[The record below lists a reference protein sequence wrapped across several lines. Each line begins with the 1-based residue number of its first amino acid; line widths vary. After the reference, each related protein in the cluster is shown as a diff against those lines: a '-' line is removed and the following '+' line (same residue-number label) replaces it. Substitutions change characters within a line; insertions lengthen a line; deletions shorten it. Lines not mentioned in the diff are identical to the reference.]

1 MHFNSSNFKIVVI
14 IPARYESSRLPG
26 KPLINLLGVPMIVRT
41 FRQCAKVID
50 SNDIYVATDDHRI
63 KSVCES
69 FGIKALITSSKCLT
83 GTDRIA
89 EVTKLVDADIYINM
103 QGDEP
108 LMNPLDILTIKN
120 AALKYPNLIING
132 FCEIKDEQQFRNIN
146 IPKVVF
152 REDGRLLY
160 MSRASIPTNK
170 SSQFIRSFRQVCIY
184 AFPKKTLEAFSSRG
198 KKTLFEE
205 IEDIEILRFVEMGF
219 DVKMIELSAD
229 SISVDVPED
238 VVLVEARLKSY
249 NNL

>member
-1 MHFNSSNFKIVVI
+1 
-14 IPARYESSRLPG
+14 
-26 KPLINLLGVPMIVRT
+26 
-41 FRQCAKVID
+41 
-50 SNDIYVATDDHRI
+50 
-63 KSVCES
+63 
-69 FGIKALITSSKCLT
+69 
-83 GTDRIA
+83 
-89 EVTKLVDADIYINM
+89 
-103 QGDEP
+103 
-108 LMNPLDILTIKN
+108 
-120 AALKYPNLIING
+120 
-132 FCEIKDEQQFRNIN
+132 
-146 IPKVVF
+146 
-152 REDGRLLY
+152 